1 MRALAQY
8 IMRGR
13 MQAMLVA
20 VAMAILSLILPPMN
34 YLSSAVI
41 GLVTLR
47 RGWQEGLIIIAGAGA
62 VMALFS
68 LATPLNPL
76 YAGLFAAV
84 VWLPVWLLALLLRA
98 TVSLPATITAAG
110 VVGVIGVGITY
121 QVLDDP
127 AAAWQDAMGRM
138 MEKAAVQEG
147 GKTPDLLSEMLAQ
160 AAPHMTG
167 MAVAALLLGLILSVL
182 LARWWQAL
190 LYNPGGFGQEFHSL
204 RLGREFA
211 LVTVAVMLANV
222 LAGDRLQEIAAN
234 MIIVVVAVYLLPGL
248 GLLHGVVA
256 AKGAHTAWLA
266 GIYVLGVFV
275 LPQLALLLATLAFAD
290 SWVDFRGRLQKKNEQ
305 NGGGA

>member
-68 LATPLNPL
+68 LAP
-76 YAGLFAAV
+76 
-84 VWLPVWLLALLLRA
+84 R
-98 TVSLPATITAAG
+98 
-110 VVGVIGVGITY
+110 
-121 QVLDDP
+121 
-127 AAAWQDAMGRM
+127 
-138 MEKAAVQEG
+138 
-147 GKTPDLLSEMLAQ
+147 
-160 AAPHMTG
+160 
-167 MAVAALLLGLILSVL
+167 
-182 LARWWQAL
+182 
-190 LYNPGGFGQEFHSL
+190 YNPGGCGQEFHSL

-211 LVTVAVMLANV
+211 LGTVAVMRANV

-234 MIIVVVAVYLLPGL
+234 MIIVMVAVYLLPGL

-256 AKGAHTAWLA
+256 AMGAHPAWLA

-305 NGGGA
+305 NCGGVCTVGMISFRPSAFV